1 MKAELLV
8 GQRIKERRLVLK
20 LTQDDL
26 SKTLGVTRQHISFIE
41 QGKGSPSLTLLPKL
55 ASELGVS
62 VDYLVSGK
70 TCVITDSVP
79 AVKADKL
86 LSLKS
91 KKAIIALIEELQREG
106 SG

>member
-1 MKAELLV
+1 
-8 GQRIKERRLVLK
+8 
-20 LTQDDL
+20 
-26 SKTLGVTRQHISFIE
+26 
-41 QGKGSPSLTLLPKL
+41 L